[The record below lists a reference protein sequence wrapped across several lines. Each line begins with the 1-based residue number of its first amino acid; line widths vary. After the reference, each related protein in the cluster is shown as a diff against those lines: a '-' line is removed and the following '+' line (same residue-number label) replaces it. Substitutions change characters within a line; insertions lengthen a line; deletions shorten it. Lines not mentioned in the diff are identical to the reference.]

1 MCSDNFLCEE
11 YICMHQT
18 NGHKKE
24 HKLSQMNFE
33 SMQKYLVLLSSHVNQ
48 INNIE

>member
-1 MCSDNFLCEE
+1 MALMEAHFPPIDVNKKNDWCIDKCMCSDNFLCEE

-24 HKLSQMNFE
+24 H
-33 SMQKYLVLLSSHVNQ
+33 
-48 INNIE
+48 